1 MLRDGERP
9 INIGSED
16 GKSST
21 FISSTAPKPDA
32 ISVKQGAAVNIR
44 STQTQII
51 GSVDMA
57 YSPNMSDFSAIL
69 GELENMSATRL
80 SGVFSGENAFWFGD
94 EYSFANMDS
103 VDSNNPLLP
112 IGMQFAANASKDAL
126 NFTFENGAQW
136 TYFGVANSFSSGST
150 TVNYTPKRIS
160 KITLRNGGI
169 INLFDDD
176 IKRLW
181 QEMGLD
187 EVYPEIMSVE
197 HDYVCIGTLLGDG
210 GIFRLNLNAE
220 DKSKSDLIFVEN
232 AERDPDGVQPHT
244 HYIEPYDLKLLHS
257 ITPDNTLIFALVNST
272 ASHYGVGFKDKQ
284 NLFGESLF
292 DYELEI
298 ASRPLTE
305 EDLSRDE
312 LNPDKRP
319 DLGFVEDD
327 FQAGGIDPDT
337 VWYIRRVTLSE
348 SAAAM
353 EMTGAGFAS
362 YNAAIEM
369 DRRDLRLTQTVRSSQ
384 DPENG
389 LWVRLHH
396 GQNGIDHQYEWDR
409 TGVTVGV
416 DRKTSDVN
424 RVDVYFSYTDGDTD
438 FLDVDGSG
446 DMQRYEL
453 AIFDTVEFGSHY
465 LDFVGRIGRISSS
478 FAAGNEKYRTSADYD
493 QDYAAV
499 SAEYGYMLKDAAG
512 VFVEPQVQLQAA
524 YLDSY
529 DYSSERGMHV
539 EAESDTS
546 IIGRAGLRAGREFSS
561 ESSIGQLYFRGDLL
575 HQFTDGQSARFLDE
589 NGARINK
596 RWGDMDTWAAFGLG
610 AAWQWLN
617 GTGLQVDIE
626 RSAGGKVDNTWLI
639 SGRVNYR
646 F

>member
-1 MLRDGERP
+1 
-9 INIGSED
+9 
-16 GKSST
+16 
-21 FISSTAPKPDA
+21 
-32 ISVKQGAAVNIR
+32 
-44 STQTQII
+44 
-51 GSVDMA
+51 
-57 YSPNMSDFSAIL
+57 MSDFSAIL
-69 GELENMSATRL
+69 GELGNMSATRL

-126 NFTFENGAQW
+126 NFTFENGAHW

-197 HDYVCIGTLLGDG
+197 HDYVRIGTLLGDG

-272 ASHYGVGFKDKQ
+272 ASHYDMGFKDKQ

-353 EMTGAGFAS
+353 AMTGAGFAS

-424 RVDVYFSYTDGDTD
+424 RVGVYFSYTDGDTD

-465 LDFVGRIGRISSS
+465 LDFVGRIAASPVLLPPAMRNTAPLQTMTRTMQPFQPNTAICSKTPPVFLLNRRFSCKPLIWTATTTAPSAACMLKPKVKPASSAGPVFAPDGNSPPRAPSGSFISAETSCISSQTVK
-478 FAAGNEKYRTSADYD
+478 A
-493 QDYAAV
+493 
-499 SAEYGYMLKDAAG
+499 
-512 VFVEPQVQLQAA
+512 
-524 YLDSY
+524 LDSWTKMV
-529 DYSSERGMHV
+529 R
-539 EAESDTS
+539 AS
-546 IIGRAGLRAGREFSS
+546 I
-561 ESSIGQLYFRGDLL
+561 
-575 HQFTDGQSARFLDE
+575 
-589 NGARINK
+589 
-596 RWGDMDTWAAFGLG
+596 
-610 AAWQWLN
+610 
-617 GTGLQVDIE
+617 
-626 RSAGGKVDNTWLI
+626 SAGATWTPGQHLAWAPR
-639 SGRVNYR
+639 GNG
-646 F
+646 